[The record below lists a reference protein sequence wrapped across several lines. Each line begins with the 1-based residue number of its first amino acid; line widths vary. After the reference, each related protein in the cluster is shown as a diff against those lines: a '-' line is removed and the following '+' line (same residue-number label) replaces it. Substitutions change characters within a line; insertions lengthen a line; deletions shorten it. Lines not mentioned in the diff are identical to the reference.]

1 MRANVSIEIEEDEF
15 ELVLCHFFLD
25 VCIRAH
31 EWVWSIKKMSS
42 NVCMD
47 ESCDMNEFMSQINE
61 SCHT

>member
-1 MRANVSIEIEEDEF
+1 
-15 ELVLCHFFLD
+15 LD

-61 SCHT
+61 